1 MRKETWAMSVW
12 RILIADNEPDF
23 QDTLRARVSQFEHGQ
38 DYAVSTASDGPAA
51 LQAVMREHPD
61 LVLLDHHLPGMRG
74 LEGLERIH
82 RIAPGI
88 PVIMVTRTLKKGDAV
103 AALKRGAFFY
113 LPKSFAVQY
122 IGALVASALRCP
134 QARP

>member
-1 MRKETWAMSVW
+1 MSVR
-12 RILIADNEPDF
+12 RILIADDESDF

-61 LVLLDHHLPGMRG
+61 LVLLAHHLPGMTG
-74 LEGLERIH
+74 LEVLERIQ

-88 PVIMVTRTLKKGDAV
+88 PVIMVTETLTKGAAV
-103 AALKRGAFFY
+103 AELKRGAFFY
-113 LPKSFAVQY
+113 LPKPFVVQY
-122 IGALVASALRCP
+122 IGALVAIALRCP
-134 QARP
+134 QARS

>member
-1 MRKETWAMSVW
+1 MSVR
-12 RILIADNEPDF
+12 RILIADDESDF

-61 LVLLDHHLPGMRG
+61 LVLLARHLPGMTG
-74 LEGLERIH
+74 LEVLERIQ

-88 PVIMVTRTLKKGDAV
+88 PVIMVTGTLKKGDAV
-103 AALKRGAFFY
+103 AALKRGAFFC
-113 LPKSFAVQY
+113 LPKPFAVQY
-122 IGALVASALRCP
+122 IGALVALALRCP
-134 QARP
+134 QARS

>member
-1 MRKETWAMSVW
+1 MSVR
-12 RILIADNEPDF
+12 RILIADDESDF

-61 LVLLDHHLPGMRG
+61 LVLLDHHLPGMTG
-74 LEGLERIH
+74 LEVLERIQ

-88 PVIMVTRTLKKGDAV
+88 PVIMVTGTLKKGDAV

-113 LPKSFAVQY
+113 LPKPFVVQY
-122 IGALVASALRCP
+122 IGALVAIALRCP
-134 QARP
+134 QAQS

>member
-1 MRKETWAMSVW
+1 MSVR
-12 RILIADNEPDF
+12 RILIADDEPDF

-61 LVLLDHHLPGMRG
+61 LVLLDHHLPGMTG
-74 LEGLERIH
+74 LEVLERIQ

-88 PVIMVTRTLKKGDAV
+88 PVIMVTGTLKKGDAV

-113 LPKSFAVQY
+113 LPKPFAVQY
-122 IGALVASALRCP
+122 IGALVAIALRCP
-134 QARP
+134 QARS

>member
-1 MRKETWAMSVW
+1 MSVR
-12 RILIADNEPDF
+12 RILIADDEPDF
-23 QDTLRARVSQFEHGQ
+23 QDTLRARVSEFEHGQ

-61 LVLLDHHLPGMRG
+61 LVLLDHHLPGMTG
-74 LEGLERIH
+74 LEVLERIQ

-88 PVIMVTRTLKKGDAV
+88 PVIMVTETLTKGAAV

-113 LPKSFAVQY
+113 LPKPFVVQY
-122 IGALVASALRCP
+122 IGALVAIALRS
-134 QARP
+134 QARS